1 MKAQTSLVRCMAVA
15 MSAAALFAGCV
26 SVESTREKLNS
37 GDSQKVKEAEDDIC
51 KIVKYGR
58 LGVAEYVEYEQIEFL
73 DLLAGRN
80 DILVD
85 ICNYPGSMK
94 IKGEAIRRI
103 DFSKPGAGMMFLT
116 NCFHGAINAAREA
129 DDRNLVWD
137 VEKKAVDSLSEAE
150 LMRIIGKKLPGHDLA
165 LERMVSTTENVK
177 ILSYLLMHDLVRDDD
192 MAGETMKRL
201 LANSGKIKDRKTIEY
216 LVHSSRMDWR
226 LRKKLDDASLA
237 TIAKLAKQIP
247 VDERVD
253 MVMQEI
259 RAVYYENY
267 CDDGFTPLR
276 MGVAIAA
283 AGLDDAH
290 VEMIVASV
298 LERIAKL
305 KADCRRSVSCE
316 WDSKDEKVAKK
327 LVKDLPKMSDD
338 TVVNLLCRDG
348 TTWRQIMGLVSA
360 EIAYKALVSGNS
372 KSEALEVELVK
383 KLPRERLDMNVY
395 NGVRFGLSRK
405 AVNDN
410 MPPEVKKEAAEALE
424 KAFAAVQEKAKAA
437 AKETFE
443 LEGFYLGMSFDD
455 VKVVLTH
462 HFPDYEVSETRDG
475 TEKNA
480 DYIIHVPNQ
489 RSPFCYASANDKKV
503 YQFNFGKKMLKKWYN
518 YDVQTYIE
526 WAFAYGRETKID
538 MKPQLIQKNTEVYE
552 QDMSRSYTVWF
563 NQESYQYKHNTK
575 EYRLTYFGDEKDI
588 TLHGGLAGAII
599 KELAAKDF
607 RYVRG
612 DPGSLR
618 VRVERD

>member
-1 MKAQTSLVRCMAVA
+1 MKVQTSLVRCMAVA

-26 SVESTREKLNS
+26 SVESTRAKLNS
-37 GDSQKVKEAEDDIC
+37 GDSQKVKEAEADIC
-51 KIVKYGR
+51 EIVQYGR
-58 LGVAEYVEYEQIEFL
+58 LGAARYDEHERIEFL
-73 DLLAGRN
+73 GLLAGKN
-80 DILVD
+80 AILMK
-85 ICNYPGSMK
+85 ICNNRRGK
-94 IKGEAIRRI
+94 EITGEAMQKI
-103 DFSKPGAGMMFLT
+103 DFAKPGAGMMFLT
-116 NCFHGAINAAREA
+116 NCYDNACK
-129 DDRNLVWD
+129 D
-137 VEKKAVDSLSEAE
+137 VDYDLAQSMKKKAIDSLSEAE
-150 LMRIIGKKLPGHDLA
+150 LMRIVGKKLPGDDLA
-165 LERMVSTTENVK
+165 LKRLVSTTENVK
-177 ILSYLLMHDLVRDDD
+177 ILSYLLINNLVRGDD

-237 TIAKLAKQIP
+237 TIAELAKQIP

-253 MVMQEI
+253 MVMKEI
-259 RAVYYENY
+259 KVVYYENY

-290 VEMIVASV
+290 VETIAASV

-305 KADCRRSVSCE
+305 KADCRGSLSCE
-316 WDSKDEKVAKK
+316 WDSKDEKAAKK
-327 LVKDLPKMSDD
+327 LVKDLPKMNDD

-348 TTWRQIMGLVSA
+348 TIWRQIMGLVND
-360 EIAYKALVSGNS
+360 EIAYKALASGRS

-424 KAFAAVQEKAKAA
+424 KAFAAVQEKAQVA

-443 LEGFYLGMSFDD
+443 LEGFYLGMPFDD
-455 VKVVLTH
+455 VKVVLAH

-480 DYIIHVPNQ
+480 DYIIDLPNQ
-489 RSPFCYASANDKKV
+489 QSPFCYASAKDKKV

-518 YDVQTYIE
+518 YDVQTYME
-526 WAFAYGRETKID
+526 WALAYAEETKID
-538 MKPQLIQKNTEVYE
+538 MKLKFVQKDTEVYE
-552 QDMSRSYTVWF
+552 QDMSRSYKVWF

-575 EYRLTYFGDEKDI
+575 EYRLTYFGEEKDL
-588 TLHGGLAGAII
+588 TLHDGLAGAII